1 MTTETVDLPQ
11 ICHHGEKQNGECY
24 CAVSQHFQENPQIHT
39 WSNSHQQI
47 CKSLQNTNPKILAK
61 YLHGIIT
68 QSFTDFFYLHSD
80 CSIELYTV
88 CYLNCLC
95 NILGWFVTR
104 WEWFLIWKWHTCI
117 HSSPP
122 CCSPAS
128 VTDSSSWGE
137 QKCKK
142 RRTYQ
147 TFPTFS
153 LRNYSSSDKH
163 YSPPFY
169 ILYWSIYNMESQ
181 HGLVWFSF
189 FVLSFFTSL
198 LYYF

>member
-104 WEWFLIWKWHTCI
+104 WEWFLIWKYDI
-117 HSSPP
+117 
-122 CCSPAS
+122 PAS
-128 VTDSSSWGE
+128 IPH
-137 QKCKK
+137 
-142 RRTYQ
+142 RRVVHLPRLQ
-147 TFPTFS
+147 IHHPGGNKSVRKEELIRHF
-153 LRNYSSSDKH
+153 LH
-163 YSPPFY
+163 
-169 ILYWSIYNMESQ
+169 LA
-181 HGLVWFSF
+181 
-189 FVLSFFTSL
+189 
-198 LYYF
+198 